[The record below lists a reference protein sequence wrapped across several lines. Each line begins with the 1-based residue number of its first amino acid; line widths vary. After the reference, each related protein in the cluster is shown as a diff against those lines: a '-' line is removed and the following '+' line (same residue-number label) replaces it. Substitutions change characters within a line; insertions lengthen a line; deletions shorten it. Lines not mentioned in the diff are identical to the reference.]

1 MCGCQLC
8 KLKIFFFLSVL
19 HLPLTD
25 TISHITYHSKC
36 ALSLYS
42 VFKKVQY
49 FCHAPKTALKMCSV
63 PLEWYWALCSE
74 RVCAVTR
81 QEKTKNEG
89 RRIWHQFI
97 SCHWLQVCGCGMC
110 VGVRLLPQSNIHT
123 HTLVFL
129 NITYRTWYTPKPLTL
144 TLAITNIPGPI
155 PCPHFVRL
163 LDPESNSISELN
175 LYLKHH
181 FTLWVS
187 APIRTK
193 CTHNSGIFHA

>member
-8 KLKIFFFLSVL
+8 KLKIFFFYQCCTCHWRTPYHISLTIASV
-19 HLPLTD
+19 H
-25 TISHITYHSKC
+25 SHCT
-36 ALSLYS
+36 LYL
-42 VFKKVQY
+42 KKVQY